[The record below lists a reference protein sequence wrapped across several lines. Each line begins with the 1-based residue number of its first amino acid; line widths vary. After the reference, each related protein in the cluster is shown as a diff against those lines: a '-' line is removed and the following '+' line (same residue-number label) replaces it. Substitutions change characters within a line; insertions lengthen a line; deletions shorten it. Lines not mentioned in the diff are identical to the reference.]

1 MSTHADKAREDR
13 SNAAANNKS
22 ESRRNGGAAFEFV
35 DNRPSA
41 LAQRKLQ
48 AAMNRGPQGQG
59 WVQLQ
64 AMIDKSPH
72 QVAQRKQLERFSGL
86 TAERQVGLGEDKLQM
101 SAEPAV
107 AQRQRME
114 DTEQPQGKVEPAS
127 QNIIQRHPLH
137 WQEHYNDDLDE
148 LRQLPSGSAKLGK
161 TKLGRIQANIDRY
174 GNTPTSNYARR
185 KELLTKIETDINAR
199 NRKTDYSETSGDKA
213 YPYLQRVLELIQY
226 EREEMVLSEK
236 RDEGLLDPDDP
247 TSWQQSK
254 SFPVTEEYEI
264 TFRGLT
270 KLKLGS
276 AGVKEPKKLG
286 EMSEIDK
293 RGFEQARPNDVLR
306 YADTGPNIS
315 LSRSFDF
322 ADKVSGTK
330 PGKGKSNLIV
340 VQIVRPGYGI
350 DVEQNAYNEEEAGVE
365 GITELNKQKAREAK
379 EIATLRNPL
388 ELIIG
393 WVEIRQTDLKGTTV
407 VVPYAK
413 NPAFKVPKKTKLT
426 KMKNYGEYR
435 KLLGKYSQ

>member
-1 MSTHADKAREDR
+1 MSTHAEKAQENQ
-13 SNAAANNKS
+13 SKAAANNKH
-22 ESRRNGGAAFEFV
+22 ESRRSGRAPFEFV
-35 DNRPSA
+35 DNRPGA
-41 LAQRKLQ
+41 IAQQKLH
-48 AAMNRGPQGQG
+48 AMMNRSPQGQG
-59 WVQLQ
+59 RVQLQ
-64 AMIDKSPH
+64 AMIDNSPH
-72 QVAQRKQLERFSGL
+72 QVAQRKQLERFSSL
-86 TAERQVGLGEDKLQM
+86 AAERQVGLGEDILQTN
-101 SAEPAV
+101 AEPVAV
-107 AQRQRME
+107 QRQHMQ
-114 DTEQPQGKVEPAS
+114 DTEQPQGNVAPVS
-127 QNIIQRHPLH
+127 QHVIQRHPLH
-137 WQEHYNDDLDE
+137 WQEHYNDDLDQ

-161 TKLGRIQANIDRY
+161 TKLGRIQANINRY

-199 NRKTDYSETSGDKA
+199 NRKTDYSKSSGDKA
-213 YPYLQRVLELIQY
+213 YPYLQRVLKLVQY
-226 EREEMVLSEK
+226 EREEIVLSEK
-236 RDEGLLDPDDP
+236 RDAGLLDPDDP
-247 TSWQQSK
+247 ASWQQTK
-254 SFPVTEEYEI
+254 NFPVTEEYEI

-270 KLKLGS
+270 KIKLGS
-276 AGVKEPKKLG
+276 KGVREPKKLG
-286 EMSEIDK
+286 EMDK
-293 RGFEQARPNDVLR
+293 TDKQSFEQARPNDVLR

-350 DVEQNAYNEEEAGVE
+350 DVEQNAYNEEEDGVE

-393 WVEIRQTDLKGTTV
+393 WVEIQQTDLEGTTV
-407 VVPYAK
+407 VVPYTK

-435 KLLGKYSQ
+435 RLLEKYSQ